1 MNRRNWLSKATLGST
16 GVVILPHLGIA
27 MPKTNLGDT
36 YLRLASNENPYGCS
50 EQVKKSFLTSVT
62 AINRYAFPSI
72 PQLKIALAKRFQLTA
87 ENILLGAGS
96 SGILEAVAH
105 FMLQREGD
113 VTTATPTFDI
123 LPSMLEKFGRKAHYI
138 RLKQDHTLD
147 LDAMLAKTQEH
158 PGLVYIVNPNN
169 PIGTVV
175 ASQELRQFITEATK
189 YSYVLID
196 EAYLEFCDNP
206 ESMIDMVINP
216 KVMVIKTFSKVYG
229 LAGLRIGYGFAHK
242 EWVNQLEKFMIFAG
256 LPISSPSFSVA
267 TVALDDENF
276 VDFVVQK
283 NTESKAIVVE
293 TLSKLEIDYIPSQ
306 TSFILF
312 DISKYP
318 TDFMMDMK
326 NKGIL
331 IGTRDYLGKK
341 WCRVSMGTV
350 EEIKEFTKVLTELW
364 KA

>member
-1 MNRRNWLSKATLGST
+1 MDRRNWISKATLGST
-16 GVVILPHLGIA
+16 AVMMLPHLGIA
-27 MPKTNLGDT
+27 MPKTNLGEA

-50 EQVKKSFLTSVT
+50 EQVKKSFSTSAS
-62 AINRYAFPSI
+62 AINRYAFASI
-72 PQLKIALAKRFQLTA
+72 PELKLALAKRFQLTS

-96 SGILEAVAH
+96 SGLLEAVAQ

-123 LPSMLEKFGRKAHYI
+123 LPAMLEKFGRKTHYI
-138 RLKQDHTLD
+138 PLKQDHTLD
-147 LDAMLAKTQEH
+147 LNAMLDKTKEH

-169 PIGTVV
+169 PIGTAVGPK
-175 ASQELRQFITEATK
+175 ELRQFITEATK

-196 EAYLEFCDNP
+196 EAYLEFCDNS
-206 ESMIDMVINP
+206 ESMIDMVVNP
-216 KVMVIKTFSKVYG
+216 RVMVIKTFSKVYG
-229 LAGLRIGYGFAHK
+229 LAGLRIGYGFAHAA
-242 EWVNQLEKFMIFAG
+242 WVDALEKYMIFAG
-256 LPISSPSFSVA
+256 LPISSPAFSVA
-267 TVALDDENF
+267 TAALDDQNF

-283 NTESKAIVVE
+283 NTESKTIVVE
-293 TLSKLEIDYIPSQ
+293 TLRKLKIDYIPSQ

-318 TDFMMDMK
+318 TEFMTDMK

-331 IGTRDYLGKK
+331 IGTRDYLGKN

-350 EEIKEFTKVLTELW
+350 EETKEFTKVLTELW